1 MSGLLILLSL
11 LLVLLTVALVLLI
24 TARRAPRSQHPTPG
38 ARPGRYRL
46 LARRGD
52 VTPHGRANMDIWE
65 DTGRSPT
72 DGQEGT

>member
-1 MSGLLILLSL
+1 VILLAAAL
-11 LLVLLTVALVLLI
+11 LALATALLVLATAI
-24 TARRAPRSQHPTPG
+24 TYRAPRAAPG

-72 DGQEGT
+72 DGQEDA